1 MVSVLS
7 EVFGSIPFQ
16 SVLPSSHIQIGE
28 MYLRGMWG
36 VGISQR
42 DGKKKCFPVQWLH
55 LLYFVA
61 IIHTDW
67 QGQALPLHLSMDCQR
82 LLSQV
87 NFTDPTS
94 MRQCYSWCR
103 AKSCETPQGLL
114 PSLCF
119 QGALNFSSLK
129 NSCRRKHLPA
139 MCLPLVASFFSS
151 SGMCCQKERAWQ
163 SKLSSAT
170 DYIASV

>member
-1 MVSVLS
+1 MSAYHRGMEKRSAFLS
-7 EVFGSIPFQ
+7 SGSICFTSWPLFT
-16 SVLPSSHIQIGE
+16 PIG
-28 MYLRGMWG
+28 
-36 VGISQR
+36 R
-42 DGKKKCFPVQWLH
+42 DKLS
-55 LLYFVA
+55 
-61 IIHTDW
+61 
-67 QGQALPLHLSMDCQR
+67 PLHLSMDCQR

-129 NSCRRKHLPA
+129 NGCRRKHLPA